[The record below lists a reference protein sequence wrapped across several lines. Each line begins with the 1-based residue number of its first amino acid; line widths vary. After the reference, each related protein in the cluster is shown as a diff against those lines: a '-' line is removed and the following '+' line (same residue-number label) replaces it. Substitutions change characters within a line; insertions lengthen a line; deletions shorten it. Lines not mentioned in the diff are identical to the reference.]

1 MILISSKKVYSKEK
15 FVAEEKAIEKV
26 QDKSIVKTGKT
37 YSTIIDYAKDL
48 STEVVVKSNCKL
60 CNSIYRQEAEE
71 MYIDGKSPHHV
82 YKWLKGKNEDIS
94 ANSVRNHFVQHY
106 QKPISEQRIKAYAE
120 NLEDY
125 SRIRMSEDAKLEQ
138 YSTLLDQQ
146 IHTLGSTLTGMGPD
160 ETRKTIETIVKLIDQ
175 AVKVLEKIK
184 NMRQENEPIK
194 ILIERINS
202 VMTVKYTEAQTPE
215 VKKIIGEIV
224 ELIVKET
231 ETVNAN
237 K

>member
-1 MILISSKKVYSKEK
+1 M
-15 FVAEEKAIEKV
+15 AEEKAIEKA
-26 QDKSIVKTGKT
+26 QDKSLAKDKT

-48 STEVVVKSNCKL
+48 TAEVVVKSNCKL

-71 MYIDGKSPHHV
+71 MYMDGKSPHNV

-94 ANSVRNHFVQHY
+94 ANAVRNHFVQHY
-106 QKPISEQRIKAYAE
+106 QKPIAEQRIKAYAE

-146 IHTLGSTLTGMGPD
+146 IHTLGSTMAGMGVD
-160 ETRKTIETIVKLIDQ
+160 ESRKTIETIVKLIDQ
-175 AVKVLEKIK
+175 AVKVLDKIK
-184 NMRQENEPIK
+184 SMRQENEPIK
-194 ILIERINS
+194 ILIERINN

-215 VKKIIGEIV
+215 MKKVIGEIV